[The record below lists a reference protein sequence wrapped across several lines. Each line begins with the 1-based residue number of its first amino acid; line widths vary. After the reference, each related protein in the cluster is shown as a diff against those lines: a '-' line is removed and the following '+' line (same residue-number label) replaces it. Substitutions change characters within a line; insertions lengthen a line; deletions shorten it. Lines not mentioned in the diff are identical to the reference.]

1 MKCHPLRWLWGILP
15 LAIFSWLAV
24 MSIREPLE
32 RDLSQ
37 RAGEALRNAGL
48 GWAKV
53 RFDGRDGTVSGQA
66 AEDNE
71 PAKALEVARNTWG
84 VRAIN
89 SQVELLR
96 KVENYVWS
104 AAHTDG
110 KLVLTGF
117 VPNDTARKAII
128 ASVKSNFPK
137 ATLEDKLELARGNPP
152 VEGWLGGIGFGLK
165 QLAGLKRGVAEL
177 SGMNLT
183 LVGEAS
189 TVGTFKDVKTAL
201 AKALPKTITLAADR
215 VTAPVVANYVWLAK
229 LAGNQVSITGFVPSD
244 EMRAQIV
251 AHAKKV
257 FGKTPVADKMELG
270 EGAPAGFDKA
280 VIVGID
286 QLATLQEGAA
296 ELKSAQLTLSGTAA
310 DEAIA
315 DATRKAFTSQV
326 PGTIKTV
333 EVIKWAKP
341 TLATIAPYV
350 TKIDAGASSVDVS
363 GYVPTE
369 AARASLMSEVKSR
382 FSKKTVND
390 KLQLGAGDPAGHDV
404 CLAAGI
410 GGLARLGTGTLV
422 LSDKQLSLAGKT
434 EDEALAIAIPGEVRA
449 NAKATCETKVVV
461 AYDDSKKRKAAEDLT
476 NQAQRDAQGAAD
488 LEAKRQA
495 DLLAAEAK
503 RLADASN
510 AAAAEAKR
518 AVELAAAEQAK
529 KREQAAACQS
539 DLRNAASRGLIQFE
553 RASDVIDRASR
564 PTLKALGEIAKQCP
578 NVLIEIEGHT
588 DSEGTPERNKSLAE
602 RRAQSV
608 VSVLVD
614 AGVSA
619 DRIKAVGYGDSKPIA
634 PNDTAENRA
643 KNRRIEFSVV
653 SQ

>member
-1 MKCHPLRWLWGILP
+1 MKCNPLRWLWGILP
-15 LAIFSWLAV
+15 LAVFSWLAV

-48 GWAKV
+48 SWAKV

-84 VRAIN
+84 VRTIN
-89 SQVELLR
+89 SQVDLLR

-165 QLAGLKRGVAEL
+165 QLASLKRGVAEL

-183 LVGEAS
+183 LVGEAAS
-189 TVGTFKDVKTAL
+189 AANFKDVKAAL
-201 AKALPKTITLAADR
+201 TKNLPKTVTLAADR

-229 LAGNQVSITGFVPSD
+229 LAGNQVALAGFVPSD
-244 EMRAQIV
+244 EMRGQIV

-280 VIVGID
+280 IIVGID

-296 ELKSAQLTLSGTAA
+296 ELKASQLTLSGTAA

-326 PGTIKTV
+326 PGTIKTA
-333 EVIKWAKP
+333 EAIKWAKP
-341 TLATIAPYV
+341 TLATITPYV
-350 TKIDAGASSVDVS
+350 TKLEASASSVDVT
-363 GYVPTE
+363 GYVPSE
-369 AARASLMSEVKSR
+369 AARTSLISEIKAR
-382 FSKKTVND
+382 FAKKTVND

-404 CLAAGI
+404 CLTAGL
-410 GGLARLGTGTLV
+410 GGLARLGTGTLA
-422 LSDKQLSLAGKT
+422 LSDKQLELAGKT
-434 EDEALAIAIPGEVRA
+434 EDEAMAIALPGEVRA
-449 NAKATCETKVVV
+449 NAKGTCETKVVV
-461 AYDDSKKRKAAEDLT
+461 AYDDSKKRKAAEDLA
-476 NQAQRDAQGAAD
+476 NQSQRDAQAGADA
-488 LEAKRQA
+488 EAKRQA
-495 DLLAAEAK
+495 DVVAAEAK
-503 RLADASN
+503 RIADGDR
-510 AAAAEAKR
+510 AAADAKR
-518 AVELAAAEQAK
+518 AAEAEQAK
-529 KREQAAACQS
+529 KRDQAAACQS
-539 DLRNAASRGLIQFE
+539 DLRTAASRGLIQFE

-564 PTLKALGEIAKQCP
+564 PTLKALGDIAKQCP

-608 VSVLVD
+608 VNVLVD

-619 DRIKAVGYGDSKPIA
+619 DRIKAVGYGDTKPVA